1 MSKRVL
7 NSSMAVC
14 LSLLFS
20 LALTQC
26 ASNSS
31 AKNLPQD
38 ILGISVGM
46 DKADVQKR
54 LQEIAQFETDL
65 RKRQQLWKL
74 KNDKRFSHVAVG
86 YDNEDKI
93 RYVTAFVDKAIAKE
107 RIRFTDVGDLTKA
120 KKEIVAPH
128 HRYIWEVEARRG
140 KPAYQVVVNGDNAD
154 FLTIY
159 SLAKKLDASKSKES
173 EEEEEQD

>member
-7 NSSMAVC
+7 NSLTAVC

-31 AKNLPQD
+31 AKNLPKD

-54 LQEIAQFETDL
+54 LQEIAQFESDL
-65 RKRQQLWKL
+65 RRRQQIWKL
-74 KNDKRFSHVAVG
+74 KNDPRFSHVAVG
-86 YDNEDKI
+86 YDTEDKI
-93 RYVTAFVDKAIAKE
+93 RYVTAFVDKATAKE
-107 RIRFTDVGDLTKA
+107 RIRFTDIGDLTKA
-120 KKEIVAPH
+120 KKEIVEPH
-128 HRYIWEVEARRG
+128 HRYVWEVEARNG
-140 KPAYQVVVNGDNAD
+140 KPAYLIVVNGDNAD

-159 SLAKKLDASKSKES
+159 SLAKKLDASKSEKKS
-173 EEEEEQD
+173 EEED